1 MQTTI
6 KEYQLES
13 VVQFLPRMPYH
24 EALRELSNA
33 SVLLLLQASDDT
45 VSLVPAKLYEYLRA
59 QKPVLAVVYPGATQE
74 IIEETNGGWSV
85 DPRNDKGM
93 SDSIRN
99 IYRLWYDK
107 ALDVKIADR
116 KVLSK
121 YSRREL
127 AGQLARV
134 FDSVVNK

>member
-1 MQTTI
+1 MHVQEEI
-6 KEYQLES
+6 KL
-13 VVQFLPRMPYH
+13 FHL
-24 EALRELSNA
+24 ALIWELQD
-33 SVLLLLQASDDT
+33 LLDT
-45 VSLVPAKLYEYLRA
+45 
-59 QKPVLAVVYPGATQE
+59 GATQE